1 MSDPSDRNAEV
12 PAEGPGTARARRP
25 APNPEEYE
33 QPESAGAGRVDHAPA
48 YALYDSPIAGTAA

>member
-1 MSDPSDRNAEV
+1 MSGPSDRNAEV
-12 PAEGPGTARARRP
+12 PAEGPGTVPGKAAS
-25 APNPEEYE
+25 PNPEEYE